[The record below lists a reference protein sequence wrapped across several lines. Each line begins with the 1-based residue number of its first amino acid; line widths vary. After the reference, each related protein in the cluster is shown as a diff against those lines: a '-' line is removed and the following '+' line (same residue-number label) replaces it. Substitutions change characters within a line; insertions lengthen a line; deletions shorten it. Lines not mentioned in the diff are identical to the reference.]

1 MSKEEWVLNCM
12 EVVKKPHVF
21 EIHCICMFCWSIS
34 NCEGV
39 WRGGIFWDVS
49 SVIHFDGGFLSNC
62 EICGHGNTNMT
73 LTVIVVVF
81 EIL

>member
-1 MSKEEWVLNCM
+1 M

-21 EIHCICMFCWSIS
+21 EIHWIRMFCWSVS

-49 SVIHFDGGFLSNC
+49 SVIHFDGGLLSN
-62 EICGHGNTNMT
+62 
-73 LTVIVVVF
+73 
-81 EIL
+81 